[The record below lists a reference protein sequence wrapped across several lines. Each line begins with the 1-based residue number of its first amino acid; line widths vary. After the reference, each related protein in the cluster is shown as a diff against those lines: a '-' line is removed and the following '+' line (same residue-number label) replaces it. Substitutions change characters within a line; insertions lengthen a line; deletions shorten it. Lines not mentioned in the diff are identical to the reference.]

1 MDKLTSE
8 EQIILTILRERNAFR
23 DALAEVAEVLPTL
36 QQIHTRLH
44 SGSDA
49 MRDEGH
55 KLWLVY
61 GHLKHVLSEF
71 QYEEVL
77 VNSDGEEIGRAL

>member
-1 MDKLTSE
+1 MDKLTRE
-8 EQIILTILRERNAFR
+8 EQEFLSVLRERNAYR
-23 DALAEVAEVLPTL
+23 DALAEVAEVLPKL

-61 GHLKHVLSEF
+61 GHLKYVLNGF

-77 VNSDGEEIGRAL
+77 VNSDGEEIGRV